1 MLISLLLLAGALLA
15 PFITPKT
22 GDDLPGGGASVT
34 FEEGSPSLPTVEAA
48 ENPVPAFSGEPQ
60 IKLNGNR
67 PNFTAWDLE
76 HLAGE
81 QYAPL
86 DELGRCGSASARLSR
101 EMMPESGRGEIGTVT
116 PSGWNQKK
124 YPEVIDSQPPYL
136 YNRCHLI
143 AHALT
148 GQDANERNLITGTRY
163 LNTELMLPWE
173 VTVARYLDHSDDQ
186 VLYRVTPYFAGN
198 ELVPRGLE
206 MEALSVGDG
215 GRGICFHVFLYNIQ
229 PGVAINYADGSS
241 YQTEPPA

>member
-1 MLISLLLLAGALLA
+1 
-15 PFITPKT
+15 
-22 GDDLPGGGASVT
+22 
-34 FEEGSPSLPTVEAA
+34 
-48 ENPVPAFSGEPQ
+48 
-60 IKLNGNR
+60 
-67 PNFTAWDLE
+67 
-76 HLAGE
+76 
-81 QYAPL
+81 
-86 DELGRCGSASARLSR
+86 
-101 EMMPESGRGEIGTVT
+101 MPENGRGEIGTVT
-116 PSGWNQKK
+116 PSGWMQKK
-124 YPEVIDSQPPYL
+124 YPDVIDSQPPYL

-173 VTVARYLDHSDDQ
+173 VAVARYLDHSDDQ

-198 ELVPRGLE
+198 ELVPRGVE
-206 MEALSVGDG
+206 MEALSAGDG